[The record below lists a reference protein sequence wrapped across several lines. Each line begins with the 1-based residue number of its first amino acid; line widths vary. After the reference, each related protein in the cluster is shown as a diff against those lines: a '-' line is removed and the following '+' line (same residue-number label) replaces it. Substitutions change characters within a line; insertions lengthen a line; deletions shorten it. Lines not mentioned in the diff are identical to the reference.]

1 MPQSGPTS
9 MVIRSTALA
18 PCLLAISASCPSSA
32 WQTDSSCT
40 VAGYRMRDFSYVR
53 QRTDRATGGVVRFVA
68 LKRGYALPSR
78 FGHHTT
84 DCSLDVRVAGAAAF
98 RLAPPRALVL
108 GFGNVLLSD
117 DGAGIRLVERLRSE
131 LGAAAAEFVDGGTLS
146 FSLLPYVEATHSML
160 VIDAADLGGE
170 PGTISLFEGAV
181 MDEFLKISR
190 RRTVHEVGL
199 IDLLDMARLLG
210 CLPDQR
216 ALLCIQPGRIDWCE
230 TLSGPVA
237 EMMPEASRRARA
249 TLARWT
255 QE

>member
-1 MPQSGPTS
+1 LT
-9 MVIRSTALA
+9 
-18 PCLLAISASCPSSA
+18 
-32 WQTDSSCT
+32 
-40 VAGYRMRDFSYVR
+40 
-53 QRTDRATGGVVRFVA
+53 
-68 LKRGYALPSR
+68 SR
-78 FGHHTT
+78 FGHHTK
-84 DCSLDVRVAGAAAF
+84 DCSPDRRAAGAAAF
-98 RLAPPRALVL
+98 RVATPRALVL

-117 DGAGIRLVERLRSE
+117 DGAGVRLVERLRSE
-131 LGAAAAEFVDGGTLS
+131 LGADAAEFVDGGTLS

-160 VIDAADLGGE
+160 VVDAADLGGE
-170 PGTISLFEGAV
+170 PGTIGLFEGGV

-255 QE
+255 QT